1 MYLRNK
7 LKKFKWNT
15 IVYTLDVQKQ
25 HSNSVGMS
33 ESIAFVPFFWRA
45 ACSMAIWRRNSATSC
60 DTFHNCVYPETYRMF
75 RVFKKKFNAKAAYAA
90 FSRGRKKRRSSRL
103 RLWESTQTH
112 THHIANSSHTH
123 TQPTILGRRGIVE
136 CVKGVSL
143 RRKTEN
149 Y

>member
-75 RVFKKKFNAKAAYAA
+75 RVFKKKLMQRPRMQHFREDERRDVPVGCDY
-90 FSRGRKKRRSSRL
+90 GRAHK
-103 RLWESTQTH
+103 H
-112 THHIANSSHTH
+112 THITSQTVHIHTH
-123 TQPTILGRRGIVE
+123 SQKI
-136 CVKGVSL
+136 
-143 RRKTEN
+143 
-149 Y
+149 